1 MIQVTIFKSAK
12 QAKETPPAFKYT
24 MEVSNMDYN
33 KINQEAI
40 ADNARDIIGK
50 IYRLAY
56 EKSVT
61 KEVAAMAFLAA
72 ALIDLK
78 STLRE
83 ERTKQ

>member
-1 MIQVTIFKSAK
+1 
-12 QAKETPPAFKYT
+12 
-24 MEVSNMDYN
+24 MDYI
-33 KINQEAI
+33 KINKEAI
-40 ADNARDIIGK
+40 ADNARDIIGTVC
-50 IYRLAY
+50 RLAY

-61 KEVAAMAFLAA
+61 EEVAAMAFLAA